1 MNIVNTGARAQ
12 VFKELR
18 NSLNNFSAADISA
31 IEKKFSSVQQS
42 EAPKPTVDDIL
53 VDRFIDKLCAVHG
66 TVKRV
71 PSYSKV
77 PDAVGQ
83 YLQEHGLE
91 SDMVMGGSEF
101 LRQFDWPIEW
111 DIKFRT
117 AVKTDIVSVSDAIC
131 IVAETGTIL
140 MASSPDTSSTH
151 AFLPENHIV
160 IVNSGQV
167 VRHLDDALRLAES
180 NIKDTSR
187 GVHLITGPSKTAD
200 VEQTIQYG
208 AHGPRRLHAII
219 IDPSYES

>member
-18 NSLNNFSAADISA
+18 NSLNNFSAADIGA
-31 IEKKFSSVQQS
+31 IEKNFSSVQQS

-53 VDRFIDKLCAVHG
+53 IDRFIDKLCAVHG
-66 TVKRV
+66 TVNIV
-71 PSYSKV
+71 SAYSKV
-77 PDAVGQ
+77 PDAVSQ
-83 YLQEHGLE
+83 FLQEYGLG
-91 SDMVMGGSEF
+91 SDIVMGGSEF
-101 LRQFDWPIEW
+101 LRQFDWSSEW
-111 DIKFRT
+111 NINYRT
-117 AVKTDIVSVSDAIC
+117 ALKTDVVSVSDAIC
-131 IVAETGTIL
+131 IIAESGTIV

-160 IVNSGQV
+160 VVNSGQV
-167 VRHLDDALRLAES
+167 VRHLDDALRIAES
-180 NIKDTSR
+180 NIKNTSR